1 MKKILAMLVLALAM
15 AGYAQQGSIKPKFQ
29 AFSGAL
35 LKLKDAEKGYQKFSL
50 KVDVAPWSF
59 QAIGEIRVPNGD
71 TEALR
76 EALFEG
82 DLYAVLAYIDN
93 SPVEVNGEEYQVGL
107 FDIMVY
113 YDDEPTTV
121 RNVKFKLLPPVDDD
135 WSKSGLND
143 ALSSGSLLGNIWGGK
158 YEKAITKASADPMDK
173 GKLKAMKRKKSAPA
187 EETSDMSVSE
197 KKKKRMKDMAEE
209 EDEQPKKKKKK
220 KKAASSE
227 DECDDPS
234 FTPKEKKRCLMMKK
248 KK

>member
-1 MKKILAMLVLALAM
+1 MMLVLALVM
-15 AGYAQQGSIKPKFQ
+15 AGYAQEGSIKPKFQ

-35 LKLKDAEKGYQKFSL
+35 LKLKDTDKPGTLKFSL
-50 KVDVAPWSF
+50 KVDVAPWAF
-59 QAIGEIRVPNGD
+59 QAIGEVRSPTGD
-71 TEALR
+71 AESIR

-107 FDIMVY
+107 FDIMLY
-113 YDDEPTTV
+113 YDDEPTTI
-121 RNVKFKLLPPVDDD
+121 RNLKFKLLPPVDDD

-173 GKLKAMKRKKSAPA
+173 GKLKALKRKKSAA
-187 EETSDMSVSE
+187 SEESEVSVSE
-197 KKKKRMKDMAEE
+197 KKKQRMKDMADE
-209 EDEQPKKKKKK
+209 EDQPKKKK
-220 KKAASSE
+220 ASRG
-227 DECDDPS
+227 DECDDPGL
-234 FTPKEKKRCLMMKK
+234 TPKEKKRCLMMKK

>member
-1 MKKILAMLVLALAM
+1 MKKIIMMLVLALVM
-15 AGYAQQGSIKPKFQ
+15 AGYAQEGSIKPKFQ

-35 LKLKDAEKGYQKFSL
+35 LNKFSL
-50 KVDVAPWSF
+50 KVDVAPWAF
-59 QAIGEIRVPNGD
+59 QAIGEVRSPTGD
-71 TEALR
+71 AESIR

-107 FDIMVY
+107 FDIMLY
-113 YDDEPTTV
+113 YDDEPTTI
-121 RNVKFKLLPPVDDD
+121 RNLKFKLLPPVDDD

-173 GKLKAMKRKKSAPA
+173 GKLKAMKRKKSAA
-187 EETSDMSVSE
+187 SEESEVSVSDS
-197 KKKKRMKDMAEE
+197 KKQRMKYMADE
-209 EDEQPKKKKKK
+209 EDQPKKKKKK
-220 KKAASSE
+220 KASRG

-234 FTPKEKKRCLMMKK
+234 LTPKEKKRCLMMKK
-248 KK
+248 K

>member
-1 MKKILAMLVLALAM
+1 MKKIIMMLVLALVM
-15 AGYAQQGSIKPKFQ
+15 AGYAQEGSIKPKFQ

-35 LKLKDAEKGYQKFSL
+35 LKLKDSDKAGYLKFSL

-59 QAIGEIRVPNGD
+59 QAIGEVRSPTGD
-71 TEALR
+71 TESIR

-107 FDIMVY
+107 FDIMLY
-113 YDDEPTTV
+113 YDDEPTTI
-121 RNVKFKLLPPVDDD
+121 RNLKFKLLPPVDDD

-173 GKLKAMKRKKSAPA
+173 GKLKAMKRKKSAPS
-187 EETSDMSVSE
+187 EESSEVSVSE
-197 KKKKRMKDMAEE
+197 KKKQRMKDMAD
-209 EDEQPKKKKKK
+209 EDDQPKKKKKK
-220 KKAASSE
+220 KASRSE

-234 FTPKEKKRCLMMKK
+234 LTPKEKKRCLMMKK
-248 KK
+248 KR